1 VADFNPLAAT
11 DHADQV
17 RRLLGE
23 ELSLAS
29 VSPELSLALV
39 LESDRPEWHFLRNSR
54 LFSTG
59 TLSVAALAGRVGQM
73 DLFNPAGS
81 GIIIVVR
88 YALTSQVVAGSI
100 YTLTLDGGAAGGV
113 AAQNLLLDQRY
124 GLAARASGQNFIGN
138 GAVGSSGNEVDRIQ
152 APATLSPIAL
162 EFPLPAR
169 VGIIVAPGRR
179 INMWNN
185 TQNQL
190 MVGLFAGYERRAR
203 PEELSV

>member
-23 ELSLAS
+23 ELSFGS
-29 VSPELSLALV
+29 VSPELGLVLA

-59 TLSVAALAGRVGQM
+59 VLSIAALAARVGQF
-73 DLFNPAGS
+73 DLFNPTNS
-81 GIIIVVR
+81 GVIIVVR
-88 YALTSQVVAGSI
+88 YAIVSQVVAGSI
-100 YTLTLDGGAAGGV
+100 YSLTLDGGAAGG
-113 AAQNLLLDQRY
+113 AAASNLLLDQRY
-124 GLAARASGQNFIGN
+124 GLAARATGQNFIGN
-138 GAVGSSGNEVDRIQ
+138 GAVGLSGNEVDRVQ
-152 APATLSPIAL
+152 APATLSPLVL
-162 EFPLPAR
+162 EFPLPKR
-169 VGIIVAPGRR
+169 LGIIVAPGRR

-190 MVGLFAGYERRAR
+190 MVGLIAGYERRAR
-203 PEELSV
+203 PEELVV